1 MNFPETSS
9 FINIFNLLQFRD
21 LKKEKKSITLEA
33 RTGRFRCESQLWLE
47 LKWVGFLIGIGIGIW
62 YWVGNREWW
71 AEKGER
77 VGQTVGKSQLE
88 RVEVGGL
95 RHFASF

>member
-1 MNFPETSS
+1 M
-9 FINIFNLLQFRD
+9 
-21 LKKEKKSITLEA
+21 
-33 RTGRFRCESQLWLE
+33 
-47 LKWVGFLIGIGIGIW
+47 GFLIGIGIGIW

-71 AEKGER
+71 AEKGKR
-77 VGQTVGKSQLE
+77 VGQAVGKSQLAE